1 MSLQVW
7 LPLNGTTKSHG
18 VKDIQLTNYGATVDS
33 TGGILG
39 ACYSF
44 TGTSNQYLEFDRP
57 MGAYYNDDFSW
68 TIWVYPTTAKRGI
81 LLSEGGGGTGSGEV
95 AFELTA
101 TLQVRVYWNANPN
114 ILTTDTLPLN
124 TWTHIAVTKTSNQIL
139 IYINGELNFT
149 HNQPDG
155 FSKRTSSKIARIGDD
170 YRSGTTVDFA
180 GKLNDLRI
188 YDHALSEYEVKD
200 ISRGLV
206 RHYKL
211 DDVTY
216 GQIIDSSGYGN
227 DSVINDINTL
237 NTNTARNT
245 NCSRFNGS
253 VHAEFPALPLS
264 TKSISFWIKTD
275 VKTITNTREIAFIDN
290 GTHLSY
296 GRNSSNNV
304 YLSVVTKATVYSLTS
319 NGYTFTGWNHIV
331 IVKPNDTTRTLYI
344 NGVQANPITN
354 KDKWDHTLTTLSIGC
369 RNNGAYNGFLSGY
382 MSDFRAYATELTQY
396 DVSQLYEIG
405 GKITKNARLH
415 ANEMYEPEYEET
427 ISAVADS
434 DIIFIE
440 DALERPVDDLHITF
454 EPKVSGTGEP
464 SEENIMNISGV
475 QNEITLQQH
484 GNNICDWD
492 YIIENIHQVAI
503 TDTSALRYGYMFD
516 LPVGIYV
523 VNAKWA
529 TSTRTSSNMYS
540 RIRYAD
546 GTYSSTL
553 SLCSGTSLTTR
564 VVTLSEGDKYIIYNN
579 ASSGTKESS
588 QTMFRRFLVNI
599 TSSNSSGK
607 YGAWNPYKKNLINF
621 AFPASDN
628 VIYGGTLD
636 VLEGSLSVKWELHT
650 ILSVSATDTKY
661 STYVVGAKGYID
673 GDLEGNSISNILKCY
688 TSGTASTMPVGYFK
702 AINSDGHNRAHI
714 CICFEN
720 CRGSSAS
727 ETASLNNAKLSA
739 LNAAGTPLQVLIPL
753 ATPRTYQFDPKT
765 IYAYAGVNTFYAVG
779 AKVGVTYSVL
789 DSVENS
795 TVQVSKQSVANAT
808 GLYINP
814 NLIQSNEIYFVNS
827 TYLAYKLGLVHTL
840 TKNSTYT
847 LQLWDVDVSND
858 GKTESE
864 LGVSVFLGG
873 GSSRILNF
881 LGTDY
886 FTNGHADY
894 LCGTFKWT
902 GTNSNAWIQ
911 VYNSAPN
918 SSTTMSLS
926 IGKWKLEEGSIP
938 TPYMYDASNPLYSGV
953 NHGFIEGE
961 LRDSTVSGKVFKG
974 HYEFEEFEEH

>member
-1 MSLQVW
+1 MSLRVW
-7 LPLNGTTKSHG
+7 LPLDGTLKNNG
-18 VKDIQLTNYGATVDS
+18 VNDIPLDNNGATVDDS
-33 TGGILG
+33 GIIG
-39 ACYSF
+39 KCYLFNGSARISDTVARTYSYPLTCMCWF
-44 TGTSNQYLEFDRP
+44 NANSISSSSNATHYIISVNQD
-57 MGAYYNDDFSW
+57 
-68 TIWVYPTTAKRGI
+68 T
-81 LLSEGGGGTGSGEV
+81 TGSAG
-95 AFELTA
+95 
-101 TLQVRVYWNANPN
+101 
-114 ILTTDTLPLN
+114 
-124 TWTHIAVTKTSNQIL
+124 HII
-139 IYINGELNFT
+139 
-149 HNQPDG
+149 G
-155 FSKRTSSKIARIGDD
+155 FGFVS
-170 YRSGTTVDFA
+170 
-180 GKLNDLRI
+180 GKLNSFVGGTYNSYSTSLSTNTWYHCAVTIDVRGNWKMYLNGSVILSGTCGEPPASKWFTIGARCDSATGGAGGANYYFNGRI
-188 YDHALSEYEVKD
+188 NDVRLYDHALSEYEVKD

-211 DDVTY
+211 DDVAY
-216 GQIIDSSGYGN
+216 GQITDSSGYGY
-227 DSVINDINTL
+227 DSVTNDIDTL
-237 NTNTARNT
+237 NTNTAKNT
-245 NCSRFNGS
+245 NCSRFDGT

-304 YLSVVTKATVYSLTS
+304 YLSVVTKATGYALTS
-319 NGYTFTGWNHIV
+319 NGYDFTGWNHIV

-344 NGVQANPITN
+344 NGVLATSLSS
-354 KDKWDHTLTTLSIGC
+354 KDKWDHTLTTLSVGC
-369 RNNGAYNGFLSGY
+369 RYNGTYNGFLSGY

-405 GKITKNARLH
+405 GKITKNVRLH

-427 ISAVADS
+427 TSAFADS
-434 DIIFIE
+434 NIIFI
-440 DALERPVDDLHITF
+440 DNALERPIDDLHITF

-475 QNEITLQQH
+475 QNGITLHQH
-484 GNNICDWD
+484 GNNLCDWD
-492 YIIENIHQVAI
+492 YVADNVSLI
-503 TDTSALRYGYMFD
+503 PVTDSATRYGYIFD

-529 TSTRTSSNMYS
+529 TDTRTSSSLYYKVK
-540 RIRYAD
+540 RAD
-546 GTYSSTL
+546 GTYDASHT
-553 SLCSGTSLTTR
+553 LCSGTSLSTAI
-564 VVTLSEGDKYIIYNN
+564 VTIDEGDVFFIYG
-579 ASSGTKESS
+579 SSTKSS
-588 QTMFRRFLVNI
+588 TQTMFRRFLVNI

-607 YGAWNPYKKNLINF
+607 YGAWNPYKQNIINF

-628 VIYGGTLD
+628 TVYGGTLD
-636 VLEGSLSVKWELHT
+636 VLEGSMSVKWELHT

-673 GDLEGNSISNILKCY
+673 GDLAGNSISNILKCY
-688 TSGTASTMPVGYFK
+688 SSGTASTMPVGYFK

-714 CICFEN
+714 CICFEG
-720 CRGSSAS
+720 CRGSSSS

-765 IYAYAGVNTFYAVG
+765 IYTYAGVNTFYAVG

-814 NLIQSNEIYFVNS
+814 NLIQSNEIYVVNS
-827 TYLAYKLGLVHTL
+827 AYLAYKLGLAHTL
-840 TKNSTYT
+840 TKNATYT
-847 LQLWDVDVSND
+847 MQLWDVDVSNE

-873 GSSRILNF
+873 GSSRVLSF

-902 GTNSNAWIQ
+902 GTNSNAWLQ
-911 VYNSAPN
+911 VYNSAPD
-918 SSTTMSLS
+918 SGTTKSLS
-926 IGKWKLEEGSIP
+926 IGKWKLEEGSTP